1 MTRVLQC
8 PPRLRKGGTIAL
20 VAPSSQCEPDSIAHA
35 LEFYRK
41 EGYKVVLGDNVRVL
55 RRDGY
60 FAASV
65 EARVSELHAAF
76 MDDAVD
82 AIFAIRGGI
91 GASWLLPHLDY
102 DLVRD
107 HPKICMGYSDVTSL
121 QIAFLQRS
129 GLVCFY
135 GPAGGLWPGGGAE
148 DLKARRE
155 NLRRA
160 LRLLGRAE
168 PWGEVKNP
176 PASRFVRTGH
186 GGSAAGP
193 LFGGNLSLVTE
204 VVGTPWDPRMDDT
217 LFFFE
222 GVESSSASVD
232 RDLVQLDLAGKL
244 GACAG
249 LIAGEFSDRP
259 KPEEA
264 GDPSLE
270 DVLLR
275 WFSKIGKPAVEGF
288 TIGHGPHKLLV
299 PLGVPARLDADH
311 ARLTIVGRAVD

>member
-1 MTRVLQC
+1 MTSAPTR

-20 VAPSSQCEPDSIAHA
+20 VAPSSQCEPASIAHA
-35 LEFYRK
+35 IEFYRK

-65 EARVSELHAAF
+65 EARIAEIHAAF
-76 MDDAVD
+76 ADDAVD
-82 AIFAIRGGI
+82 AVFAIRGGI

-107 HPKICMGYSDVTSL
+107 HPKIFMGYSDITAI

-129 GLVCFY
+129 GLVGFY
-135 GPAGGLWPGGGAE
+135 GPAGGLWPGGGAD

-160 LRLLGRAE
+160 LKLLGRTA

-176 PASRFVRTGH
+176 PASRFVRTGF
-186 GGSAAGP
+186 GGTASGP
-193 LFGGNLSLVTE
+193 LFGGNLTLVTE
-204 VVGTPWDPRMDDT
+204 VVGTPWDPHMEDA

-222 GVESSSASVD
+222 DVGSPAAGID
-232 RDLVQLDLAGKL
+232 RNFVQLDLAGKL
-244 GACAG
+244 AGCAG
-249 LIAGEFSDRP
+249 LIAGEFSERP
-259 KPEEA
+259 KPDTE
-264 GDPSLE
+264 GDPSIE
-270 DVLLR
+270 AVLGR
-275 WFSKIGKPAVEGF
+275 WFEKVGKPAVEGY
-288 TIGHGPHKLLV
+288 TIGHGSHKLV
-299 PLGVPARLDADH
+299 IPLGVEARLNAD
-311 ARLTIVGRAVD
+311 RAQLAITGSALD